1 MDLTLPNNLKTI
13 GYTLVSFLLYGIVA
27 FGLKRTD
34 FFALIPLFGLL
45 FICAYKLIVIQ
56 KDNISFLVIVTIV
69 FRLIFGWVLPNL
81 SQDFYRFI
89 WDGRLITEG
98 LNPYLQLPKD
108 LILQSNFHLP
118 QAQELFNGMGSLS
131 ATHYSNYPPI
141 NQLFFAIAGFL
152 NNNSISGAVIVLRF
166 IIILSDIGT
175 LYFGRKL
182 LINLGLEPYRI
193 FWYLLNPLVIIELTG
208 NLHFEGAMLF
218 FFVLSMYYLH
228 QNKWILS
235 AVILGLSIA
244 TKLLPLL
251 LLPIFF
257 KKLGFK
263 KSIIFYTIVLTTF
276 ILVFVP
282 FVSSQLIDNYIET
295 TGLWF
300 VNFEFNASIYYVIRA
315 IGFQITGYNI
325 IHTIGKI
332 IPIFIILFVIYKS
345 FFAENKSTINLFN
358 TFLIA
363 LSVYFFTATT
373 VHPWY
378 IVNLILIA
386 VFTNYK
392 FPFYWSFLI
401 ILSYFA
407 YSNSPFKENL
417 YLIFIE
423 YSIVYGVCIYEIR
436 KKIFSKK

>member
-34 FFALIPLFGLL
+34 FFALILLFGLL

-208 NLHFEGAMLF
+208 NLHFEGVMLF